1 MEPNVIVNFAL
12 TIYFFIILLRLEIY
26 RLCKCVDNRNIVLF
40 EELTER
46 FSEI

>member
-1 MEPNVIVNFAL
+1 MESNVIVNFAL

-26 RLCKCVDNRNIVLF
+26 RLCKCVDTRNIVLL